1 MTHHWWGRSSKK
13 RYFYALSGCLKRTIE
28 KTNWSW
34 EIHVASIAFTD
45 QPECTMHMYNVL
57 GKPSLV
63 AYQLKS
69 ANFLSRTWDSVIRI
83 CCKFARSLG
92 LTSILRNE
100 GTLNDMAIDY
110 IKLMFTTWW
119 WPLLP
124 SRLSSSPPSLP
135 WWPPTPAPTAPPSS
149 PLSLNGFRRRRVL
162 PHNRLLFYGGFFP

>member
-1 MTHHWWGRSSKK
+1 MRSW
-13 RYFYALSGCLKRTIE
+13 CLKSTIE
-28 KTNWSW
+28 RTNWSW
-34 EIHVASIAFTD
+34 EIHVASIAFLQINQSAQCT
-45 QPECTMHMYNVL
+45 CTMFLAN
-57 GKPSLV
+57 LV

-83 CCKFARSLG
+83 CYKFARILC

-124 SRLSSSPPSLP
+124 SRLSSSLPSLP

-149 PLSLNGFRRRRVL
+149 PLSLNGFCRRRVL
-162 PHNRLLFYGGFFP
+162 RHNRLLFYVGFFP